1 MQDPL
6 NVPKPAW
13 LDREDVNIFSEAVAG
28 FLEKECTPN
37 AERWEAAGIVDR
49 ELWYKGGEAG
59 LLVPSCPEEYGGAG
73 GDWRHDYVFHM
84 QAAA

>member
-73 GDWRHDYVFHM
+73 GDWRHDYV
-84 QAAA
+84 AA